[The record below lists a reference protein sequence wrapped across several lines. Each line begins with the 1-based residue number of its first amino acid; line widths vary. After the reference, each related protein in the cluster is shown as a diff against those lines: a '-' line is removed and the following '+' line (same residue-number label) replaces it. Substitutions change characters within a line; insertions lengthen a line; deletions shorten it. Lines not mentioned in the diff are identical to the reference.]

1 MVPNPL
7 NSRNLTITLQSQFPV
22 DTMPP
27 PPSPADQVYRGL
39 KGPCQ
44 ILLPHSGH

>member
-27 PPSPADQVYRGL
+27 PSPADKVYRGL